1 MGRGNYC
8 ARGNY
13 AGQWY
18 LDYDN
23 YYSPMYDAE
32 TDEETEET
40 FFDQDLLDEDVSMLM
55 QEIEDRF
62 PSFRH
67 CDKWG
72 NYYEGR
78 ENHFLLE
85 NEMFYIGIADNE
97 WSASIFIQG
106 KDEDISWHG
115 YEGLAGKHFDNYTK
129 QIEKILLDMFGDVYK
144 RNGAW
149 MSSKIERSA

>member
-8 ARGNY
+8 ARGDY
-13 AGQWY
+13 ADQWY

-23 YYSPMYDAE
+23 YYTPMYDAE
-32 TDEETEET
+32 TGEETEET
-40 FFDQDLLDEDVSMLM
+40 FFDQDLLDEDISVLM
-55 QEIEDRF
+55 QAVEKRF
-62 PSFRH
+62 PSFYP

-72 NYYEGR
+72 SYYEGS

-85 NEMFYIGIADNE
+85 NEMFYVGVADNE
-97 WSASIFIQG
+97 WSAAIFIQG
-106 KDEDISWHG
+106 KDDEISYKG
-115 YEGLAGKHFDNYTK
+115 IDGLAGKHFANYAENL
-129 QIEKILLDMFGDVYK
+129 EKILLDMFGAVYR

>member
-8 ARGNY
+8 ARGDY
-13 AGQWY
+13 AEQWY
-18 LDYDN
+18 LDYED
-23 YYSPMYDAE
+23 YYTPMYDPE

-40 FFDQDLLDEDVSMLM
+40 FFDRDLLDEDVFMLM
-55 QEIEDRF
+55 QAIEKRF

-97 WSASIFIQG
+97 WSAAIFIQG
-106 KDEDISWHG
+106 KDEDISWNG
-115 YEGLAGKHFDNYTK
+115 YEGLATKHFNNYV
-129 QIEKILLDMFGDVYK
+129 EKLERIMLDTFGTVYK

-149 MSSKIERSA
+149 MSTKLTA